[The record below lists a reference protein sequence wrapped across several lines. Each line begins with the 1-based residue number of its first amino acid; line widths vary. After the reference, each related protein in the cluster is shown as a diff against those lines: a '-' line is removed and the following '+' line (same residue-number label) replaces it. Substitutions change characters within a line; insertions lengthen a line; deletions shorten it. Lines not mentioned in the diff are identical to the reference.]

1 MAVWGVEFFEFWSGI
16 LAGRWYSV
24 CVRGVMRSTPLND
37 GVRPAGFPEWSPTAG
52 RAQLPALRPSQ
63 SIAVARLAPMG
74 ARLPQHEAGELF
86 QRIRQ
91 MAGLSLLQIAHR
103 LRTTIAVIDALERGD
118 VERLPPWPETV
129 VVVSGFTAMAGV
141 DPRPVLAA
149 IREGLSSK
157 VIEARPVAANTR
169 SRMQQPEQSR
179 PRTVQKVPSGPVRAL
194 SRTMAVRET
203 LAGIPARLQNLAAK
217 MAPLAA
223 RSSVFA
229 KVPALKRPLRMP
241 VALSLA
247 VTLPLALIVSFG
259 SGGSLQA
266 AVSGLPS
273 PLSSAFRKVE
283 DYMLRSMAVEKNGM
297 TWIEVSDPRSRK
309 TDKLPSPRR

>member
-1 MAVWGVEFFEFWSGI
+1 
-16 LAGRWYSV
+16 
-24 CVRGVMRSTPLND
+24 MRSTQFNE
-37 GVRPAGFPEWSPTAG
+37 GIRPAGFPERRPAAG

-63 SIAVARLAPMG
+63 NLAVPRLAPSA

-103 LRTTIAVIDALERGD
+103 LRTTVAVIDALERGD

-149 IREGLSSK
+149 IRDGLSAK
-157 VIEARPVAANTR
+157 VIEARPVAAHTR
-169 SRMQQPEQSR
+169 GRTQQPEHTR
-179 PRTVQKVPSGPVRAL
+179 PRTVQKGPSDPVRAL
-194 SRTMAVRET
+194 PHIKAVRQSV
-203 LAGIPARLQNLAAK
+203 AGIPARLQMLVAK

-229 KVPALKRPLRMP
+229 KVPALNRPLRMP
-241 VALSLA
+241 VAVSLA
-247 VTLPLALIVSFG
+247 VTLPLALVVSFG
-259 SGGSLQA
+259 GGGSLQA

-273 PLSSAFRKVE
+273 PLSSAVRKVE